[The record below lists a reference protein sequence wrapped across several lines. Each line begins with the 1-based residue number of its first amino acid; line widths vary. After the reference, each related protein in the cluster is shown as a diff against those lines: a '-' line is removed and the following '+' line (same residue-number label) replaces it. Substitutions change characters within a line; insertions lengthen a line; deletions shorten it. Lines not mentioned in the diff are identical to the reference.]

1 MKKFQFSLE
10 SVSRYKEQL
19 VVAAQSELAR
29 VNKAVEQMTEKE
41 RMLQER
47 YQDNKDKL
55 NQAVSK
61 GISPQMIWQYNR
73 YGESLDKEMA
83 LILRK
88 KQVLLN
94 EKNRSLEKLKRINME
109 AMALEK
115 LKEKEFEI
123 YRKAAEKADERVI
136 EEYVAYSMTIGKS

>member
-1 MKKFQFSLE
+1 
-10 SVSRYKEQL
+10 
-19 VVAAQSELAR
+19 
-29 VNKAVEQMTEKE
+29 
-41 RMLQER
+41 
-47 YQDNKDKL
+47 
-55 NQAVSK
+55 
-61 GISPQMIWQYNR
+61 MIWQYNR